1 MVARRG
7 LGQRSCAKRGA
18 DIAPQARLDFREILP
33 GGGIVS
39 FSAMQSLFL
48 PLNRH
53 AHSFIFSEYVRNLD
67 NIEKYNCERK
77 MDYIKKGMGE

>member
-18 DIAPQARLDFREILP
+18 DIAPQARLDIREVLP

-39 FSAMQSLFL
+39 FSACNRSFCRLIDMHTLLFL
-48 PLNRH
+48 AN
-53 AHSFIFSEYVRNLD
+53 
-67 NIEKYNCERK
+67 
-77 MDYIKKGMGE
+77 M

>member
-18 DIAPQARLDFREILP
+18 DIAPQARLDIREVLP

-39 FSAMQSLFL
+39 FFL
-48 PLNRH
+48 H
-53 AHSFIFSEYVRNLD
+53 AIALLPPDRPATLFIFSEYVRNLD